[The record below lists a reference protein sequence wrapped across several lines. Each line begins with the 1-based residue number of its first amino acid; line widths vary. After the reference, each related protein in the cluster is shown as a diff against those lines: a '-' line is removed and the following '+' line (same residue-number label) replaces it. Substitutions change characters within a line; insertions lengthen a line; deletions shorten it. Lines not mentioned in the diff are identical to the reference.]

1 MLALWRVE
9 IGHPALN
16 QNKKE
21 TKKRNKKMSE
31 TRTHV
36 IKGCTFYWANFHEPN
51 RYSEKY
57 QVNCTNLS
65 KDDEKALKA
74 IGLTVKDGK
83 EQGKPEMGM
92 YVVAKATRP
101 VVVVD
106 SEKNSI
112 ENATNV
118 GNGTIGN
125 VAVAAFD
132 YDHPTG
138 GKGVGCGLQA
148 AQIHELIE
156 YTPAGMFDKEEGG
169 YVAEAKL
176 EEAEVEKP
184 F

>member
-1 MLALWRVE
+1 M
-9 IGHPALN
+9 
-16 QNKKE
+16 
-21 TKKRNKKMSE
+21 
-31 TRTHV
+31 
-36 IKGCTFYWANFHEPN
+36 
-51 RYSEKY
+51 
-57 QVNCTNLS
+57 
-65 KDDEKALKA
+65 
-74 IGLTVKDGK
+74 KDGK

-112 ENATNV
+112 ENATNI
-118 GNGTIGN
+118 GNGSIGN

-148 AQIHELIE
+148 AQISELIE
-156 YTPAGMFDKEEGG
+156 YTPAGMFEKQEGG